1 MFLLKGIA
9 KFYYEILTRF
19 EDIYNIQT
27 KVHRMDTFPRER
39 MHRMSD
45 FLEFIYLFIYL
56 FIYSTEEKTKAS
68 GIKIKVK
75 NEMKLIC

>member
-27 KVHRMDTFPRER
+27 KVHRMDTFPREK

-45 FLEFIYLFIYL
+45 FLQFIYLFIYL
-56 FIYSTEEKTKAS
+56 FILQNKRQKRLGSK
-68 GIKIKVK
+68 
-75 NEMKLIC
+75 

>member
-27 KVHRMDTFPRER
+27 KVHRMDTFPREK

-45 FLEFIYLFIYL
+45 FLQFIYLFIYL
-56 FIYSTEEKTKAS
+56 FYRTKDKS
-68 GIKIKVK
+68 VWDQNKS
-75 NEMKLIC
+75 

>member
-1 MFLLKGIA
+1 
-9 KFYYEILTRF
+9 
-19 EDIYNIQT
+19 
-27 KVHRMDTFPRER
+27 MDTFPRER
-39 MHRMSD
+39 IHRMSD
-45 FLEFIYLFIYL
+45 FLEFIYLFIYLLIYLFIYLFIHLFIYL